1 MKIVALLLLLLPATA
16 SAEVM
21 DKVGSLGLV
30 WSWGAGLTAAGFIAA
45 RYRPWLLVVVFL
57 LLLVF
62 FGALL
67 SDITSTDIGPAIRNE
82 AGSFY
87 IASAW
92 AFPFLVVISAA
103 LGALFR
109 RRAAQPSA
117 PVGRAASGA
126 PLS

>member
-1 MKIVALLLLLLPATA
+1 MA

-21 DKVGSLGLV
+21 DKVGSVGLV
-30 WSWGAGLTAAGFIAA
+30 WSWGAGLTAGGFIAA
-45 RYRPWLLVVVFL
+45 RYRPWLLAVVFL

-109 RRAAQPSA
+109 RRAAKPSA
-117 PVGRAASGA
+117 PEGRAASGA
-126 PLS
+126 SLS

>member
-1 MKIVALLLLLLPATA
+1 MKNITLFLLLLPATA
-16 SAEVM
+16 TAEVM
-21 DKVGSLGLV
+21 DKVGSIGIV
-30 WSWGAGLTAAGFIAA
+30 WSWGVGLTVAGFVAA
-45 RYRPWLLVVVFL
+45 RYRPWLLTVVCF

-62 FGALL
+62 FGTLL
-67 SDITSTDIGPAIRNE
+67 FDITSTDIGPAIRNE

-92 AFPFLVVISAA
+92 SFPFLVVTSSA

-109 RRAAQPSA
+109 RRAAQPTA
-117 PVGRAASGA
+117 P

>member
-1 MKIVALLLLLLPATA
+1 MKNIALLLLLHPATA

-21 DKVGSLGLV
+21 DKVGSLSLV
-30 WSWGAGLTAAGFIAA
+30 WSWGIGLAVAGFFAA
-45 RYRPWLLVVVFL
+45 RYRPWLLVMVFL

-82 AGSFY
+82 AGLFY

-92 AFPFLVVISAA
+92 AFPFLVVITSA

-117 PVGRAASGA
+117 PAGRAASGT